1 MERAVLACDIGTSS
15 LKAALVDSSGAVLVS
30 ARVRFPEA
38 RRSARDW
45 TLALAEASA
54 CLRKCLA
61 ESGTG
66 IPFDPVAI
74 AISGNGPTL
83 VSIDKTGE
91 TGPVLLW
98 NELVAPGE
106 NESRPRTDSSPHSAL
121 SPRARH
127 SGHGSSVAGEAP
139 SSPSIFI
146 PRILS
151 YRAAFGS
158 RYENARLL
166 LSGPEYL
173 IWALTGNAVTI
184 LPEARF
190 ERAYWTAGDLE
201 RGGLDGSRLAPFVPT
216 GYVAGKASLSSLRAA
231 LGSTGAAP
239 RTEAYPGLEAIPE
252 GIPVIAGGPDFI
264 VALIGTGTLNA
275 GTACDR
281 AGTSEGLN
289 VCTAE
294 RIDRESVR
302 TLPSVIGGLWNAS
315 YLLPET
321 GAAFHA
327 WRRDAGQ
334 NKRPYPEIMAEI
346 EASPII
352 PAHGEPLH
360 PGRAM
365 VERIGFSVRRGVE
378 TLKAAT
384 GLDCAFTLS
393 GGQARNETWNQMKA
407 DITGASFALT
417 ATPDGELMGDA
428 VVAFASLGDYAS
440 IGEAAKRMVTVTRH
454 FEPDAARYRQYTEK
468 FLAHENL

>member
-1 MERAVLACDIGTSS
+1 MKRTVLACDIGTSS

-38 RRSARDW
+38 RRSASDW

-74 AISGNGPTL
+74 AVSGNGPTL
-83 VSIDKTGE
+83 VSIDKAGE

-106 NESRPRTDSSPHSAL
+106 NESRPN
-121 SPRARH
+121 H

-146 PRILS
+146 PRIAS

-190 ERAYWTAGDLE
+190 GRAYWTASDLA
-201 RGGLDGSRLAPFVPT
+201 GAGLDGSRLAPFVPT
-216 GYVAGKASLSSLRAA
+216 GHIAGKASLSSLRAA
-231 LGSTGAAP
+231 LGHGAH
-239 RTEAYPGLEAIPE
+239 PGIDAIPE
-252 GIPVIAGGPDFI
+252 GIPVIAGGPDFV
-264 VALIGTGTLNA
+264 VALIGTGTLSA

-289 VCTAE
+289 VCTAN
-294 RIDRESVR
+294 RVDREFVR
-302 TLPSVIGGLWNAS
+302 TLPSVMSGLWNAS

-334 NKRPYPEIMAEI
+334 NRRPYPEIMAEI
-346 EASPII
+346 EESPII
-352 PAHGEPLH
+352 PARGEPLH

-407 DITGASFALT
+407 DITGATFALT

-440 IGEAAKRMVTVTRH
+440 IGEAASRMVTVARH

-468 FLAHENL
+468 YLAHENS